1 MQDLVNN
8 NWIILDPLGNIYE
21 IYANVAVMTLLNC
34 NYNYTRWVIYKSH
47 ICKSKFHVCYHFVR

>member
-8 NWIILDPLGNIYE
+8 NWIILDLLGNIYE

-34 NYNYTRWVIYKSH
+34 NYNYTR
-47 ICKSKFHVCYHFVR
+47 